1 MKFTRSICPAG
12 GQHESIVAVDYR
24 SEMLGVP
31 GNRIVFRVWLKPVLS
46 FWDTVVLGKEE
57 TEDKKAFS
65 ITLCRK
71 CSVLFG
77 SEIHESD

>member
-1 MKFTRSICPAG
+1 MKLDTLKSENICPAG
-12 GQHESIVAVDYR
+12 EQHESIVTVDYR

-31 GNRIVFRVWLKPVLS
+31 GGRIMFRVWLKSVLS

-57 TEDKKAFS
+57 TEDKKAFN

-71 CSVLFG
+71 CSALFG
-77 SEIHESD
+77 VPE